1 MKFRSRQRQESSFQ
15 VAPMLDI
22 FMILLCFFAVTQ
34 FFAKWETEIDLKIPT
49 SDTGSLAP
57 RTPGEI
63 ILNLHPLN
71 WPRHMFFCCDP
82 DDVDWYPGSDRLAM
96 KLGSSG
102 IMYECDLETR
112 NGGHSWEYFDHMAPK
127 VVGFVAER
135 LDQVRRQAV

>member
-1 MKFRSRQRQESSFQ
+1 MIQGFALAQREHGGRRG
-15 VAPMLDI
+15 AA
-22 FMILLCFFAVTQ
+22 LLLAV
-34 FFAKWETEIDLKIPT
+34 L
-49 SDTGSLAP
+49 
-57 RTPGEI
+57 
-63 ILNLHPLN
+63 LNLALMPCTMALEVVEDSHHAHDCCPPKPQLDSSE
-71 WPRHMFFCCDP
+71 CCDP

-112 NGGHSWEYFDHMAPK
+112 KGGHSWEYFDHMAPK